1 MSTIYLPVP
10 DGTAFH
16 YHLENKE
23 PLAKSKSTAAPFR
36 SRTAYAAAHVV
47 ANPFSQSKRDV
58 IDWELTLHYRRHLWS
73 LGLSVAE
80 AMDTAQR
87 GMGLQWED
95 AKELITRSV
104 NEAKAVGG
112 GIACGA
118 GTDHL
123 RDDEQ
128 FSLAAICEAYE
139 EQVAH
144 IEQAGS
150 QVILMASRALAASAR
165 SPEDYELVY
174 GRILKQVSKPVILHW
189 LGDMFDPKL
198 AGYWGSNDLDEA
210 MENCLAIIRKYE
222 NKIDGIKISLLDDQK
237 EIKMRRLLP
246 ATVKM
251 YTGDDFNYPSLI
263 EGDEVG
269 YSHALLGIFDGIASV
284 ASSALGD
291 LDNGNLADY
300 RKKMNVTVPLSRH
313 IFQAPTYCYKTG
325 IVFLAYLNGHQPHF
339 RMVAGA
345 ESTRSILHLS
355 QLFQLADQA
364 NVLAD
369 PELAIKRMKPLLQLA
384 GVHQMEAVK

>member
-1 MSTIYLPVP
+1 MSTIYLPAP
-10 DGTAFH
+10 DGTVFP
-16 YHLENKE
+16 YQLENKE
-23 PLAKSKSTAAPFR
+23 PLPKPGANAFH

-47 ANPFSQSKRDV
+47 ANPFSQGKGDV
-58 IDWELTLHYRRHLWS
+58 IDWESTLNYRRHLWS

-87 GMGLQWED
+87 GMGLRWED
-95 AKELITRSV
+95 AKELISRSV
-104 NEAKAVGG
+104 KEAKAVGG

-123 RDDEQ
+123 RDNEHY
-128 FSLAAICEAYE
+128 SLQAICEAYE
-139 EQVAH
+139 EQATH

-150 QVILMASRALAASAR
+150 KVILMASRALAASAR
-165 SPEDYELVY
+165 SPEDYDDVY
-174 GRILKQVSKPVILHW
+174 GRILNQTEQPVILHW
-189 LGDMFDPKL
+189 LGDMFDPML
-198 AGYWGSNDLDEA
+198 AGYWGSDDLDEA

-246 ATVKM
+246 AGVKM

-263 EGDEVG
+263 EGDEAG

-291 LDNGNLADY
+291 LDSGNLADY
-300 RKKMNVTVPLSRH
+300 RKKMDATVPLSRH
-313 IFQAPTYCYKTG
+313 IFQTPTYCYKTG

-339 RMVAGA
+339 RMVEGA
-345 ESTRSILHLS
+345 ESARSILHLS

-364 NVLAD
+364 NVLSD
-369 PELAIKRMKPLLQLA
+369 PELSIERMKPVLQLA
-384 GVHQMEAVK
+384 GIHQMEAVK